1 MCEAHIDFF
10 SSPYLD
16 VSVRE
21 VPADTVNIPI
31 NRDFGRMATEDE
43 LSRVSP
49 FGHRRIIRSW
59 LFPDAYRSHARPSS
73 VV

>member
-49 FGHRRIIRSW
+49 FGHRRIIRS
-59 LFPDAYRSHARPSS
+59 
-73 VV
+73 